1 LMVASGV
8 DFFTGMTA
16 VGGGDFVDVSVGLL
30 FGAGEEDLVASG
42 ELVAVGDG
50 EADFSV
56 VIDTL
61 GSEAVASG
69 VGAGVGLDSVSWASA
84 RGAVATASAVM
95 ARSAIF
101 IWFIL

>member
-1 LMVASGV
+1 MVASGV

-16 VGGGDFVDVSVGLL
+16 AGDGDFVDVSVGLL

-42 ELVAVGDG
+42 ELLAVGDG

-56 VIDTL
+56 VTDTL

-69 VGAGVGLDSVSWASA
+69 VGAGVGLVSVSWASA
-84 RGAVATASAVM
+84 TGVAATTSTVM
-95 ARSAIF
+95 ARSVIF